1 MNVMIWTPQVVTRMN
16 WQSLCGS
23 PYMILRSI
31 QTIKLKGTS
40 IKIPIHF
47 IIKFN
52 PSNDNS
58 IWNSTAGTP
67 KSFEFQI
74 PFFDFKKKR
83 VTKKK
88 NIPKKTLIGALLCP
102 HQKKTCSWVHDP
114 KKSGI
119 FHDQKKSGHK
129 MFAKTSK
136 NQGTAVRAGHLHWSL
151 IEDRIIF
158 CLQSSHRDPDPV
170 VTENPTD
177 RRSHGSLGKNFRKN
191 GPNRLGYVG
200 FLMLFFWFCRVI

>member
-74 PFFDFKKKR
+74 PFDFKKKR

-102 HQKKTCSWVHDP
+102 HQKKNLFMSSWP
-114 KKSGI
+114 KKI
-119 FHDQKKSGHK
+119 RNFPWPKKIRPQNVR
-129 MFAKTSK
+129 K
-136 NQGTAVRAGHLHWSL
+136 NLEKPRDGSEGRPPSLEFDRRQDHLL
-151 IEDRIIF
+151 
-158 CLQSSHRDPDPV
+158 PPV
-170 VTENPTD
+170 VTPGP
-177 RRSHGSLGKNFRKN
+177 RPGCHRKPHGSEVPRVPGEEFSKKRTEQVGLC
-191 GPNRLGYVG
+191 RLFNA
-200 FLMLFFWFCRVI
+200 FLLVL